1 MRYCA
6 FLRGIN
12 VSGIKI
18 KMADLKKEFETAG
31 FTDVVTVLATGNVIF
46 SSETLPDLS
55 FLPVQSFIKTEQQV
69 REIIKNN
76 PFQPDENYHLYVFVA
91 EKAFAQITQ
100 SEFNSV
106 KTGGEEGL
114 VRADSFYWKV
124 PKEATLTT
132 AFGRILG
139 KKAYKDLFTSRNI
152 NTMERIIKKL

>member
-12 VSGIKI
+12 VGGIKI

-46 SSETLPDLS
+46 SSEILPDLS

-69 REIIKNN
+69 REIVKNN
-76 PFQPDENYHLYVFVA
+76 PFQSDENYHLYVFVA
-91 EKAFAQITQ
+91 EKAFAQIAQ

-106 KTGGEEGL
+106 
-114 VRADSFYWKV
+114 
-124 PKEATLTT
+124 
-132 AFGRILG
+132 
-139 KKAYKDLFTSRNI
+139 
-152 NTMERIIKKL
+152 